1 MRGDEPLATC
11 RALLVDLDGTLLD
24 TTAAVEASWTR
35 AGTDLGIPLD
45 QLRPLMHGVPG
56 GQVLARL
63 RPDLSVEE
71 RQRIVEQ
78 LLVEQF
84 GPTAPV
90 GWLTG
95 AAELVAALN
104 ALPWAVVTSGTR
116 DIAAASMRKVG
127 MAAPPVMV
135 TADDVSQGK
144 PHPEPFLVAARQLQV
159 EPLDCVALEDSPAGV
174 TAARE
179 AGMRVIAVTTTY
191 PAEHLAHASLVL
203 PQLPEARADTTRSV
217 IELRS
222 SSLIP
227 GTGVEAP

>member
-63 RPDLSVEE
+63 RPDLPVEE
-71 RQRIVEQ
+71 
-78 LLVEQF
+78 
-84 GPTAPV
+84 
-90 GWLTG
+90 WLSG

-104 ALPWAVVTSGTR
+104 GLPWAVVTSGTR
-116 DIAAASMRKVG
+116 DIAAASMGKVG

-144 PHPEPFLVAARQLQV
+144 PHPEPFLLAARQLQV
-159 EPLDCVALEDSPAGV
+159 EPADCVALEDSPAGI

-191 PAEHLAHASLVL
+191 PVEQLAHASLVL
-203 PQLPEARADTTRSV
+203 PQLPEARADTTGSL

-222 SSLIP
+222 SSVIP
-227 GTGVEAP
+227 GTGVEPP